1 MRRIAIQ
8 IGVIVWTL
16 LMYPLTISAQ
26 FLSWDDF
33 MEQLTTEL
41 DAEGEEAFME
51 AANLYDDYTYLHANP
66 ININSADSTELQ
78 QLGFLTSWQIEAIH
92 AYIYRYGALRSVGEL
107 MLIPELD
114 YHTRQLLSYF
124 ITFGEV
130 SQQKESLRDTW
141 HRMLTH
147 GRSELSSR
155 LDIPLYQRAGYAP
168 RTQTQL
174 EASPSHYYMGN
185 ALYHNLRYNYR
196 YGTRLSWGI
205 STEKDAG
212 EPIFTKDSPL
222 PDHISGYIQLGDMG
236 VLKNLVVGNYR
247 LHFGQGLVLNS
258 DFALGKNML
267 LQGLTRQTATIKP
280 HRGTGE
286 GDYYT
291 GAAATVAWRAWQFT
305 TFASYRRLDATL
317 DGSSISAL
325 KTDGFHRTL
334 PELECKGNTRGNL
347 FGAHLGYASHGF
359 HLGMTAMY
367 QSFNRNFALPTQA
380 YKRYA
385 PQGHDFWNASIDYA
399 WHHHRLSIMG
409 GTAIDKKGAVATL
422 NTLRVKALDKLHITL
437 LHRYYAHDFWALE
450 GKSLSASSDI
460 RNEQGLYLG
469 AEWQPHRRLLLTA
482 YADGYHFP
490 YLRYRVS
497 EPSYAPM
504 EWSMRTIPST
514 TTTSYN
520 CATASA

>member
-16 LMYPLTISAQ
+16 LMYPLTASAQ

-33 MEQLTTEL
+33 MEQLTTEF

-78 QLGFLTSWQIEAIH
+78 RLGFLAHWQIEAIH

-222 PDHISGYIQLGDMG
+222 PDHISGYIQR
-236 VLKNLVVGNYR
+236 LKNYVDILNPEGRDNFDYEAVFDSAENKANDKYITR
-247 LHFGQGLVLNS
+247 RIYMAPEAYDLYTLKRSKVLGMES
-258 DFALGKNML
+258 PDITTEQEAL
-267 LQGLTRQTATIKP
+267 
-280 HRGTGE
+280 E
-286 GDYYT
+286 
-291 GAAATVAWRAWQFT
+291 
-305 TFASYRRLDATL
+305 
-317 DGSSISAL
+317 
-325 KTDGFHRTL
+325 
-334 PELECKGNTRGNL
+334 
-347 FGAHLGYASHGF
+347 YASI
-359 HLGMTAMY
+359 
-367 QSFNRNFALPTQA
+367 
-380 YKRYA
+380 K
-385 PQGHDFWNASIDYA
+385 ID
-399 WHHHRLSIMG
+399 LSYTMI
-409 GTAIDKKGAVATL
+409 K
-422 NTLRVKALDKLHITL
+422 
-437 LHRYYAHDFWALE
+437 
-450 GKSLSASSDI
+450 
-460 RNEQGLYLG
+460 
-469 AEWQPHRRLLLTA
+469 
-482 YADGYHFP
+482 
-490 YLRYRVS
+490 
-497 EPSYAPM
+497 
-504 EWSMRTIPST
+504 
-514 TTTSYN
+514 
-520 CATASA
+520 